1 MWKNSVVQW
10 FHAFRQGQGQV
21 KAEGA
26 NPAESQSAR
35 AFETTV
41 NQGIKKLKRKNE
53 LHK

>member
-10 FHAFRQGQGQV
+10 FRAFRQGQERV

-26 NPAESQSAR
+26 NPAESQNTR
-35 AFETTV
+35 AFEIMV
-41 NQGIKKLKRKNE
+41 NQGIKKLKGKSE

>member
-10 FHAFRQGQGQV
+10 FCAFRQGQV

-35 AFETTV
+35 AFEIMV
-41 NQGIKKLKRKNE
+41 NQRIKKEKE
-53 LHK
+53 